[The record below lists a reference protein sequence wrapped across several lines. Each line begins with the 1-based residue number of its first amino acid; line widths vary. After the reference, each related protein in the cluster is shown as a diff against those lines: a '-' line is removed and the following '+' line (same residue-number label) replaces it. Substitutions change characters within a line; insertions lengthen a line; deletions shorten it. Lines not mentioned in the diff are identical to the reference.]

1 MLDSNDH
8 LTRVQTRGTLE
19 EELQKIYDS
28 EINVSLSTLWDG
40 GFEVKLG
47 DEMNGFDEEGQVCSA
62 AEILPWLQAAIA
74 RHCPRSQYHVER
86 MGDTFQPEFVDPS
99 AVG

>member
-1 MLDSNDH
+1 MLDSHDCLVH
-8 LTRVQTRGTLE
+8 GKVCGTLE

-28 EINVSLSTLWDG
+28 EINIFLSNMWEA

-47 DEMNGFDEEGQVCSA
+47 DEINGFDEEGQVRSV

-74 RHCPRSQYHVER
+74 RHYPNRKYHVER
-86 MGDTFQPEFVDPS
+86 MGGTFQPEFVDP
-99 AVG
+99 AAEA